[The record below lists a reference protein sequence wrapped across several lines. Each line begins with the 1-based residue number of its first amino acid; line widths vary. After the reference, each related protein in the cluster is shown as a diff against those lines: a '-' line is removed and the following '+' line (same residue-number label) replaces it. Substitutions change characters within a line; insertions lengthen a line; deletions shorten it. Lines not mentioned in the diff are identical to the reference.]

1 MESGILRIQSFGA
14 RLSGPVPQVT
24 VVVTGS
30 DFERTIITDD
40 EGNAPDIRIDA
51 PDCRYSLDEN
61 NSTVLPYST
70 CSITARKAGYRPA
83 EIEGVQIF
91 SGQVTLAQLEM
102 VTSEGEIQPLA
113 YEPVVIPVHSLFA
126 GTGGSGP
133 APIDD
138 CTATPFVLN
147 EVVVPTNITVH
158 LGKPAA
164 SAQNVTVS
172 FRNYIANV
180 ASSEV
185 YPTWPEQALRANI
198 HCQISLALNR
208 IYTEWYPSKGYS
220 YNITNS
226 TSYDQYYVHGRT
238 VFDVMVRLTDDI
250 FNTYVRKIGTVNP
263 FYTEYC
269 DGKTVTCPGLKQ
281 WGTVTLA
288 NQGKNA
294 LQILKNYYGNDIEII
309 RTTNIQSIPQSY
321 PGTPL
326 RQGDSGPN
334 VFMLQRQLNRITKD
348 YPSFGLLTVD
358 GVFGPAMTETVKR
371 FQRQFSLTADGVVG
385 RQTWYKI
392 SYIYVSVKRLA
403 ELTSEGETSE
413 GTLSNGTWG
422 GVTLRRGSTGS
433 SVEQLQFWLST
444 LAQYYSDLPGVTVDG
459 IFGAATEAA
468 VRAFQTRFGL
478 TVDGIVGQATWD
490 AVYAQYQSV
499 QSDIGTPNKYPG
511 TPLRQGDTGNN
522 VKLVQF
528 WLKIAR
534 STYSSLLDLS
544 VDGIFGAGTRNAVIR
559 FQTYFGLTAD
569 GVVGQLTWNK
579 LYEVYNGIANDLLDA
594 SLRPGD
600 FPGTLRLGSTGTAV
614 RELQFYLYLVSAYES
629 AIPAVAIDG
638 SFGAATEASVRAF
651 QRFAGLTV
659 DGIVGQATWDALYSL
674 ASRLRLSGPVI
685 TITRRPYP
693 GTPLTV
699 GSTGADVAYFTTLID
714 RISYYFDSVQSF
726 GVTAVFD
733 ENTALSV
740 RSLQQ
745 LLELP
750 ATGVVNEA
758 TWFAAEALSL
768 ALLANAP
775 ATDLL
780 AISNDYPEFAS
791 AEQSAGAHVM
801 QIQQWQNRLAVLY
814 CPDEFTDEDGTFGP
828 EETRFITQVQ
838 TDAGLSPNGVVERA
852 TWNVLREAAQG
863 GSCNGTCSGV

>member
-1 MESGILRIQSFGA
+1 M
-14 RLSGPVPQVT
+14 
-24 VVVTGS
+24 
-30 DFERTIITDD
+30 
-40 EGNAPDIRIDA
+40 
-51 PDCRYSLDEN
+51 
-61 NSTVLPYST
+61 
-70 CSITARKAGYRPA
+70 
-83 EIEGVQIF
+83 
-91 SGQVTLAQLEM
+91 
-102 VTSEGEIQPLA
+102 
-113 YEPVVIPVHSLFA
+113 
-126 GTGGSGP
+126 
-133 APIDD
+133 
-138 CTATPFVLN
+138 
-147 EVVVPTNITVH
+147 
-158 LGKPAA
+158 
-164 SAQNVTVS
+164 
-172 FRNYIANV
+172 
-180 ASSEV
+180 
-185 YPTWPEQALRANI
+185 
-198 HCQISLALNR
+198 
-208 IYTEWYPSKGYS
+208 
-220 YNITNS
+220 
-226 TSYDQYYVHGRT
+226 
-238 VFDVMVRLTDDI
+238 
-250 FNTYVRKIGTVNP
+250 
-263 FYTEYC
+263 
-269 DGKTVTCPGLKQ
+269 
-281 WGTVTLA
+281 
-288 NQGKNA
+288 
-294 LQILKNYYGNDIEII
+294 
-309 RTTNIQSIPQSY
+309 
-321 PGTPL
+321 
-326 RQGDSGPN
+326 
-334 VFMLQRQLNRITKD
+334 
-348 YPSFGLLTVD
+348 
-358 GVFGPAMTETVKR
+358 
-371 FQRQFSLTADGVVG
+371 
-385 RQTWYKI
+385 
-392 SYIYVSVKRLA
+392 
-403 ELTSEGETSE
+403 
-413 GTLSNGTWG
+413 
-422 GVTLRRGSTGS
+422 
-433 SVEQLQFWLST
+433 
-444 LAQYYSDLPGVTVDG
+444 
-459 IFGAATEAA
+459 
-468 VRAFQTRFGL
+468 
-478 TVDGIVGQATWD
+478 
-490 AVYAQYQSV
+490 YAQYQSV

-559 FQTYFGLTAD
+559 FQNYFGLTAD

-693 GTPLTV
+693 GTPLTI

-733 ENTALSV
+733 ENIALSV

-780 AISNDYPEFAS
+780 TISNDYPEFAS

-801 QIQQWQNRLAVLY
+801 QIQQWQNRLAELY
-814 CPDEFTDEDGTFGP
+814 CPDEFTDEGGTFGP

-838 TDAGLSPNGVVERA
+838 TGAGLSPNGVVDRA